1 MPDARVSPDAIA
13 VAGVSH
19 WNASLAEREPF
30 AFGREAARRLLRNRA
45 GERLLLVTCN
55 RTELYGLDAPE
66 ALERELRAAAEIEG
80 GPLDRRRGR
89 ETVSHLFEVA
99 SGLDS
104 MVLGEYQILGQ
115 VKRAMQQA
123 REEKALGPVLD
134 ELARRAMRVGRRVR
148 RETDLGRTLP
158 SIPKVAV
165 GVARLVLGGLDGT
178 RVLVIG
184 SGKLGDLT
192 ARILGRA
199 AAVQLVVTN
208 RRMERAVEL
217 ARQAGGRAEPFEEL
231 DRLLA
236 TADLVISCTAAPAP
250 VLTRE
255 RVARALSGRK
265 APRLVV
271 LDIAVPR
278 DIDPGVRDLPGVRLF
293 DLDDLRG
300 WSSVSVAPGTL
311 DAARAIIDAECRG
324 FESWL
329 AGRSAVPTIRDLRL
343 RADRIL
349 DQELGRL
356 PEDEREAAR
365 VFGHRLLRK
374 LLHHPVSRLRD
385 RAATK
390 GEEYVEV
397 ARDLFDLDGEPASGR
412 GNGGEP

>member
-1 MPDARVSPDAIA
+1 MRPDAIA

-19 WNASLAEREPF
+19 WNASLAERERF
-30 AFGREAARRLLRNRA
+30 AFGPQTARRLLRGHG

-55 RTELYGLDAPE
+55 RTELYGLESPE
-66 ALERELRAAAEIEG
+66 ALELELRAAAQVDG
-80 GPLDRRRGR
+80 GPLDRRTGL
-89 ETVSHLFEVA
+89 ETVSHLFAVA

-123 REEKALGPVLD
+123 REEEALGPVLD

-165 GVARLVLGGLDGT
+165 GVARLALGGLDGT

-184 SGKLGDLT
+184 TGKLGDIT
-192 ARILGRA
+192 TCILSRA
-199 AAVQLVVTN
+199 ADIELVVTN

-217 ARQAGGRAEPFEEL
+217 AGRVGGRAEPFGEL
-231 DRLLA
+231 DRLLEA
-236 TADLVISCTAAPAP
+236 AHLVIACTAAPSP

-255 RVARALSGRK
+255 RVARALAAREDR
-265 APRLVV
+265 RLII

-278 DIDPGVRDLPGVRLF
+278 DIDPAVRTLPGVRLY
-293 DLDDLRG
+293 DLDDLRE

-311 DAARAIIDAECRG
+311 ETARAIVDAESQG
-324 FESWL
+324 FLSWL
-329 AGRSAVPTIRDLRL
+329 AGRSAVPTIRDLRV

-349 DQELGRL
+349 DSELDRV
-356 PEDEREAAR
+356 PESEREAAR
-365 VFGHRLLRK
+365 VFGHRLVRK

-385 RAATK
+385 RAATE
-390 GEEYVEV
+390 GDRYVEM
-397 ARDLFDLDGEPASGR
+397 ARDLFDLDGDPADGR
-412 GNGGEP
+412 WSNGRDS